1 MPPCWGLSV
10 HKSRSHPCCSRRGWL
25 FLSLICCDRQKMRF
39 PPRWLFEVSGTG
51 LAIRQ
56 QVQPPVPGAEPGQR
70 PKGCQRAN
78 LRAPTTKSPSR
89 LSCET
94 LQVAGTPQGR
104 RLSREHR
111 FASVV
116 NEPRGDGASRRS
128 HNPPFR
134 RTRRW
139 LAPGRRSACTRCRAT
154 RAIVRTSAFGS
165 LAELGVFFGIGGWH
179 LWRWVAPATVIN
191 SEQPVARIAVLP
203 LLIVMNQQTTAMIQQ
218 QVQKCRS
225 K

>member
-1 MPPCWGLSV
+1 MTCCDTFWRLENADGVMPPCWGLSV

-116 NEPRGDGASRRS
+116 NEPRGDCASRRS

-134 RTRRW
+134 RTAQVFGTVQKRNT
-139 LAPGRRSACTRCRAT
+139 GQSAITFEAKIGWTFSALINGLLCKPAT
-154 RAIVRTSAFGS
+154 AIPTNSNCVRIVRT
-165 LAELGVFFGIGGWH
+165 
-179 LWRWVAPATVIN
+179 PTV
-191 SEQPVARIAVLP
+191 PR
-203 LLIVMNQQTTAMIQQ
+203 
-218 QVQKCRS
+218 R
-225 K
+225 